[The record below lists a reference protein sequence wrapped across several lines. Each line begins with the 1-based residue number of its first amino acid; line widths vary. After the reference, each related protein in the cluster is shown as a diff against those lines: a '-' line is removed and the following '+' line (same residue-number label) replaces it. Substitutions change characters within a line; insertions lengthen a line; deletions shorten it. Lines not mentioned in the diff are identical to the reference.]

1 MAQYDVHRNSDTET
15 AVNFPYIVDV
25 QADLLRHLDTRLVV
39 PLGRAATGF
48 KSLARLTP
56 QVEVEGEHLLFLVN
70 HAVSMQRSI
79 LGPVVGSVAENSI
92 DLLNAIDFLLTGA

>member
-1 MAQYDVHRNSDTET
+1 MAQYDVHRNTDEES
-15 AVNFPYIVDV
+15 ARNFPFIVDV

-39 PLGRAATGF
+39 PLGRLEAGF
-48 KSLARLTP
+48 KSLGRLTP
-56 QVEVEGEHLLFLVN
+56 PVEIEGESLLFLVN

-79 LGPVVGSVAENSI
+79 LGPIVGSAAGTSV